1 MKKILL
7 CAAFCILVSS
17 VFAQKKEKIKGSK
30 NVTVEIK
37 TVDNFE
43 NLDVSDNL
51 EIFLVKG
58 NSASVEIDADD
69 NLHSIIDISPK
80 GKTLYLST
88 SKAVSGSKKFTLRI
102 TYTTDLKQVLL
113 HNEATAR
120 SLIDLDLETI
130 TFKNYDETK
139 LFVTSKCAEFSLF
152 LDDKAQAEINLKGE
166 KATLNLSKKSE
177 LKALIVTDE
186 IFIDQYQ
193 KSEAKIEGDCN
204 SMKIRLDNDAQF
216 SGKNLV
222 AKAAELTTELNS
234 KATIN
239 VKNAVQISVSGS
251 SEIEFYGA
259 AKVDM
264 VNFTDTAIL
273 KKMVLK

>member
-58 NSASVEIDADD
+58 SSASVEIDADD

-88 SKAVSGSKKFTLRI
+88 SKMVSGSKKFTLRV
-102 TYTTDLKQVLL
+102 TYTSDLKQVLL
-113 HNEATAR
+113 HNEAIAR

-152 LDDKAQAEINLKGE
+152 LDEKAQAEINLKGE

-177 LKALIVTDE
+177 LKALIVSDE
-186 IFIDQYQ
+186 ILIDQYQ

-204 SMKIRLDNDAQF
+204 TMKIRLDNDAQF

-222 AKAAELTTELNS
+222 AKTIDVTTELNS
-234 KATIN
+234 KATLNSKTLI
-239 VKNAVQISVSGS
+239 KIAASGS
-251 SEIEFYGA
+251 SEIELYGEP
-259 AKVDM
+259 KLEVTS
-264 VNFTDTAIL
+264 FTDRAIL
-273 KKMVLK
+273 KKLQLK

>member
-7 CAAFCILVSS
+7 CAAFCILFSS

-43 NLDVSDNL
+43 NLDLSDNL

-58 NSASVEIDADD
+58 SSASVEIDADD
-69 NLHSIIDISPK
+69 NLHSIINISPK

-88 SKAVSGSKKFTLRI
+88 SKMVSGSKKFTLRV
-102 TYTTDLKQVLL
+102 TYTSDLKQVLL
-113 HNEATAR
+113 HNEAIAR

-177 LKALIVTDE
+177 LKALIVSDE
-186 IFIDQYQ
+186 ILIDQYQ

-204 SMKIRLDNDAQF
+204 TMKIRLDNDAQF

-222 AKAAELTTELNS
+222 AKTIDVTTELNS
-234 KATIN
+234 KATLNSKTLI
-239 VKNAVQISVSGS
+239 KIAASGS
-251 SEIEFYGA
+251 SEIELYGEP
-259 AKVDM
+259 KLEVTS
-264 VNFTDTAIL
+264 FTDRAIL
-273 KKMVLK
+273 KKLQLK